1 MASHR
6 RGHGEGSISRRA
18 DGLWRADV
26 QLGRDPTT
34 GKRRRQT
41 FYAKTRREVADKL
54 RAALTAQKEGRL
66 PSAGTATLGKYLQ
79 TWLRTR
85 EASGRIRPSTLLFYR
100 QKIEHDII
108 PSLGTVRL
116 DRLTRL
122 DVDQLLSALR
132 SRGLSARSVAHVRSI
147 LRGAL
152 APAVRDGLLHRN
164 VAADSE
170 PPALSAAADTMRVLD
185 PIESA
190 RLIAVAERD
199 RLGGLVILT
208 LATGLR
214 MGEVLGLRWRDV
226 DLDAGIIQIRHA
238 VQRQHGTLMLVEP
251 KTERSR
257 RIVKVPTIALD
268 ALKRQQTIWLK
279 DQLLAGG
286 TWVGS
291 IATDPGPDDHVFTS
305 TIGGMLSPDSAR
317 HGFERMLRNAGL
329 PHMRFHDLRHSAAT
343 LLLAAGVP
351 IRTVADV
358 LGHSTTTL
366 TLNTYAHPVSEMQ
379 RAAAD
384 TMDRLLRPPTA
395 QGR

>member
-1 MASHR
+1 MAQL
-6 RGHGEGSISRRA
+6 E
-18 DGLWRADV
+18 
-26 QLGRDPTT
+26 LGRGPD
-34 GKRRRQT
+34 GKRQRRS
-41 FYAKTRREVADKL
+41 YYGRTRKEVADKL
-54 RAALTAQKEGRL
+54 KVALVAQKEGRL
-66 PSAGTATLGKYLQ
+66 PSTGTATLGKYLQ
-79 TWLRTR
+79 AWLRTR

-100 QKIEHDII
+100 QKIEHDVI
-108 PSLGTVRL
+108 PALGTVRL

-122 DVDQLLSALR
+122 DVDRLLSALR

-170 PPALSAAADTMRVLD
+170 PPALSAAADTKRGLD
-185 PIESA
+185 PNESA
-190 RLIAVAERD
+190 RLIAVAEQD

-214 MGEVLGLRWRDV
+214 MGEVLGLRWQDV
-226 DLDAGIIQIRHA
+226 DLDAGIIQVRHA
-238 VQRQHGTLMLVEP
+238 VQRQHGTLVLVEP

-257 RIVKVPTIALD
+257 RIVKVPTVALD
-268 ALKRQQTIWLK
+268 ALKRQRTIWLK

-286 TWVGS
+286 TWAGS
-291 IATDPGPDDHVFTS
+291 IATDPGPDDHAFTS
-305 TIGGMLSPDSAR
+305 RIGGMLSPDSAR

-343 LLLAAGVP
+343 LLLVAGVP
-351 IRTVADV
+351 VRTVADV

-379 RAAAD
+379 RLAAD
-384 TMDRLLRPPTA
+384 TMDRLLRPPQPQKAAAGPPSGPTR
-395 QGR
+395 GDRS